1 MEEKTSVTLLGN
13 DKSDSDKLNAIN
25 NYIFEDGDYI
35 GIWHE
40 ESDTKLK
47 IDGTV
52 KKTRINENKEAV
64 VISDEVE
71 NYSQGVPQATNF

>member
-1 MEEKTSVTLLGN
+1 MMMEGFLAIMKKENISSLYYMNKNMERKTSVTLLGN

-40 ESDTKLK
+40 ESNTKLK

-52 KKTRINENKEAV
+52 KKTQN
-64 VISDEVE
+64 
-71 NYSQGVPQATNF
+71 Q